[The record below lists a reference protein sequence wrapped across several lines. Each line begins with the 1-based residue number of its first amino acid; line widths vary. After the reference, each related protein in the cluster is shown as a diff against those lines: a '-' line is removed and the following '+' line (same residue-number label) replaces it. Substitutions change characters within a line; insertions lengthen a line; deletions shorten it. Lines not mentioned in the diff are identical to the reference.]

1 GPGAGGADLLPAG
14 AVELPRL
21 VFGFERFSVRGA
33 MRSAEEDDA
42 IANGVV
48 RHREHLPRVGRVR
61 RVDLAPVRAVP
72 DPGVVEERDFAA
84 ERRLGVA
91 AAEEHDARAERVVD
105 HAVRGALLRTV
116 GRKDLRPRGAAP
128 EPGLAA
134 IVGVAGAGVEG

>member
-1 GPGAGGADLLPAG
+1 AVGADENDLIARDVVRELRETQLRPGAGGADLLPAG
-14 AVELPRL
+14 AVELPRV
-21 VFGFERFSVRGA
+21 VFGFERFSVRAA

-48 RHREHLPRVGRVR
+48 RHREQLPRAGRVR

-91 AAEEHDARAERVVD
+91 AAEE
-105 HAVRGALLRTV
+105 
-116 GRKDLRPRGAAP
+116 
-128 EPGLAA
+128 
-134 IVGVAGAGVEG
+134 